1 MLPISVL
8 YWLVMTVRNWLFD
21 KHVLPVTKLN
31 VPVLSVGNIAAGGT
45 GKTPL
50 VEIVV
55 RKLQA
60 RGRKP
65 AIVSRGYGRTTRGYL
80 LVSGEGTKIAS
91 PRDAGDEAVQM
102 AENCAGSVVAVGEN
116 RVEAVK
122 RVLSESS
129 ADCIVVDDGFQH
141 RYLHRDLNIVLMTA
155 KELIGGDWMLPAGN
169 RRESMISIRR
179 ADAVIISKC
188 RDRRDYEIAKDK
200 LPASAPRA
208 IAAFRVVPRSLRNV
222 STGQCIDRHSAR
234 GLAVTTCSGIGDPD
248 SFTRSVQEFGC
259 TVVSKIEFPDHH
271 WYSASDLNRMR
282 IEVAE
287 RKAGL
292 LVTTQ
297 KDSVRLRALE
307 TPFEDFCKQVPVCVL
322 EVVPEFVAGEEMID
336 GLIGKVLA

>member
-1 MLPISVL
+1 LLPISVL

-65 AIVSRGYGRTTRGYL
+65 AIVSRGYGRITRGYL

-179 ADAVIISKC
+179 ADAVIISTNC
-188 RDRRDYEIAKDK
+188 RQTLR
-200 LPASAPRA
+200 APLRHFAWYRA
-208 IAAFRVVPRSLRNV
+208 RCG
-222 STGQCIDRHSAR
+222 T
-234 GLAVTTCSGIGDPD
+234 
-248 SFTRSVQEFGC
+248 
-259 TVVSKIEFPDHH
+259 FPPG
-271 WYSASDLNRMR
+271 SASIAIRQEGWRSRHARVSVIR
-282 IEVAE
+282 IPSPGQSKNLDA
-287 RKAGL
+287 L
-292 LVTTQ
+292 L
-297 KDSVRLRALE
+297 
-307 TPFEDFCKQVPVCVL
+307 
-322 EVVPEFVAGEEMID
+322 
-336 GLIGKVLA
+336 